1 MSARVKSLAP
11 PGEVRPE
18 DSPLVLAGVGP
29 SRAASLAKGG
39 IHTVRDLLLFAPR
52 VVEPFAAAQPI
63 AALDLVEAGDAR
75 ITGRVARMSFSR
87 FGRRS
92 LLRVAVEDGTGR
104 IDVLFFNQAWLRDR
118 FKVGD
123 AIDVFGRTVDAKGR
137 ALTCQKLGTADNPLP
152 VAGALVALYPEI
164 EGLSQAFLADLCRL
178 AVECC
183 GAALSDPLQ
192 ESWLAQH
199 DLPVLAECVRGLH
212 QARDVHDFQRAARR
226 AALERALV
234 LQSRIASRR
243 AANATREAP
252 RIACSD
258 AVERGLCARFPFAFT
273 AGQLRIAAELRDDLA
288 RSIPMRRLLQGDVGS
303 GKTALGLYAS
313 LLCAAAGFQ
322 SAFMAPTEL
331 LAEQHYLGLR
341 ELCADAGLEC
351 VLLSGSLGA
360 AQRRDALA
368 RLEDGRANIAFGT
381 HALFSESVR
390 FARLGLAVID
400 EQHRFGVEQRQRLAG
415 KGLDVHV
422 LLMTAT
428 PIPRTLALT
437 VYGDLDLSVLRE
449 KPPGR
454 GTVTTLWVRKGQRA
468 AALARMQSA
477 LEAGERLYWV
487 VPRIGEAGS
496 AGDET
501 LPEQGVSAESR
512 FARLARSSL
521 AKFGVELVHGRLLS
535 ADRAARLERFRRGEV
550 RVLVATTV
558 IEVGVDVPEATVI
571 VIEGAER
578 LGLAQLHQLRGRIGR
593 GVRPGACFLY
603 GKPKA
608 AERLLRLERDSD
620 GFSIAEADLSMRGMG
635 ELCGLRQAGVSDF
648 AAGIGLSPDE
658 PLTLARSLFSLN
670 PGLHALYP
678 SPPFVFDS

>member
-1 MSARVKSLAP
+1 MSARVKSRAALV
-11 PGEVRPE
+11 EVRPE
-18 DSPLVLAGVGP
+18 DSPSVLPGVGP
-29 SRAASLAKGG
+29 SRAASLTKSG
-39 IHTVRDLLLFAPR
+39 IFTVRDLLLFAPR

-63 AALDLVEAGDAR
+63 ATLDLSAAKDAR
-75 ITGRVARMSFSR
+75 IAGRVARMSFSR

-104 IDVLFFNQAWLRDR
+104 MDVLFFNQAWLRDR

-178 AVECC
+178 AVERC
-183 GAALSDPLQ
+183 GAALSDPL
-192 ESWLAQH
+192 EEAWLAEH
-199 DLPVLAECVRGLH
+199 DLPALAECVRGLH
-212 QARDVHDFQRAARR
+212 QARDLDDFQRAARR
-226 AALERALV
+226 AALERALL

-243 AANATREAP
+243 AANAVRRAP
-252 RIACSD
+252 RIVCSD
-258 AVERGLCARFPFAFT
+258 ALERGLCARFPFAFT
-273 AGQLRIAAELRDDLA
+273 GGQLRIAAELRDDLA

-313 LLCAAAGFQ
+313 LLCAAGGFQ

-360 AQRRDALA
+360 AERRDALA

-415 KGLDVHV
+415 KGQDVHV

-454 GTVTTLWVRKGQRA
+454 GTVTTIWVKKEQRA
-468 AALARMQSA
+468 AALARMQAA

-487 VPRIGEAGS
+487 VPRIGEAGPD
-496 AGDET
+496 GDDT
-501 LPEQGVSAESR
+501 LPEKGVSAESR
-512 FARLARSSL
+512 FARLSRSSL
-521 AKFGVELVHGRLLS
+521 AKFGVELVHGRLPS

-558 IEVGVDVPEATVI
+558 IEVGVDVPEATVM

-593 GVRPGACFLY
+593 SARPGACFLY

-620 GFSIAEADLSMRGMG
+620 GFSIAEADLSLRGMG
-635 ELCGLRQAGVSDF
+635 ELCGVRQAGLSGF
-648 AAGIGLSPDE
+648 AGGVGLSPDE

>member
-1 MSARVKSLAP
+1 MSARVKSRAA
-11 PGEVRPE
+11 PGEIRPE
-18 DSPLVLAGVGP
+18 DSPSVLAGVGP
-29 SRAASLAKGG
+29 SRAAALAKSG
-39 IHTVRDLLLFAPR
+39 IHTLRDLLLFAPR
-52 VVEPFAAAQPI
+52 SVEPFAAAQSI
-63 AALDLVEAGDAR
+63 ASLDPSATVEAR
-75 ITGRVARMSFSR
+75 IAGRVARMSFSR

-123 AIDVFGRTVDAKGR
+123 AIDVFGRTLDAKGR
-137 ALTCQKLGTADNPLP
+137 ALTCRQLGTADNPLP
-152 VAGALVALYPEI
+152 VAGELVALYPEI
-164 EGLSQAFLADLCRL
+164 EGVSQAFIAELCRL
-178 AVECC
+178 AVERC
-183 GAALSDPLQ
+183 AALLSDPLAQ
-192 ESWLAQH
+192 DWLEQH
-199 DLPVLAECVRGLH
+199 DLPALAQCVRGLH
-212 QARDVHDFQRAARR
+212 QAKDMQEFQRAARR
-226 AALERALV
+226 SALERALL
-234 LQSRIASRR
+234 LQARIAARR
-243 AANATREAP
+243 AENAARRAP
-252 RIACSD
+252 KISCSD
-258 AVERGLCARFPFAFT
+258 SVERGLTARFPFAFT
-273 AGQLRIAAELRDDLA
+273 SGQLRIAAELRDDLA
-288 RSIPMRRLLQGDVGS
+288 RAIPMRRLLQGDVGS
-303 GKTALGLYAS
+303 GKTALGLYAC
-313 LLCAAAGFQ
+313 LLCAQGGFQ

-351 VLLSGSLGA
+351 VLLSASLGA
-360 AQRRDALA
+360 ADRRDALA

-415 KGLDVHV
+415 KGEDVHV

-437 VYGDLDLSVLRE
+437 VYGDLDVSVLRE

-454 GTVTTLWVRKGQRA
+454 GTVTTVWVKKEQRA
-468 AALARMQSA
+468 AALARMHAA

-487 VPRIGEAGS
+487 VPRIGEA
-496 AGDET
+496 AVEGDET
-501 LPEQGVSAESR
+501 PAEKGISAESR
-512 FARLARSSL
+512 FARLSRSTL
-521 AKFGVELVHGRLLS
+521 AKFGVELVHGRLAS

-558 IEVGVDVPEATVI
+558 IEVGVDVPEATVM

-593 GVRPGACFLY
+593 SRQPGACFLY

-608 AERLLRLERDSD
+608 AERFLRLERDSD
-620 GFSIAEADLSMRGMG
+620 GFSIAEADLAARGMG
-635 ELCGLRQAGVSDF
+635 ELCGIRQAGLSDF
-648 AAGIGLSPDE
+648 AAGVGLSPDE

-670 PGLHALYP
+670 PSLHALYP